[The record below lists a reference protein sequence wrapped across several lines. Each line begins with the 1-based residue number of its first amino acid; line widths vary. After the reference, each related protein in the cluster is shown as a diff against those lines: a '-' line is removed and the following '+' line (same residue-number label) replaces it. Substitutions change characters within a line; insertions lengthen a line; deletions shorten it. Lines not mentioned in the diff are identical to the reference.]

1 MTTNNKIYLTA
12 AELAEMLGISR
23 GHSYK
28 LIQKM
33 NAELS
38 AKGYI
43 VVAGKVPVKYF
54 EERYFGFSAQRGGE
68 KMPAYKDET
77 QNTWYSQF
85 YYVDWTGKRQKNI
98 KIQKVL

>member
-28 LIQKM
+28 LIQRM

-38 AKGYI
+38 TKGYI

-54 EERYFGFSAQRGGE
+54 EERYFGFSA
-68 KMPAYKDET
+68 
-77 QNTWYSQF
+77 
-85 YYVDWTGKRQKNI
+85 
-98 KIQKVL
+98 

>member
-1 MTTNNKIYLTA
+1 
-12 AELAEMLGISR
+12 MLGISR

-54 EERYFGFSAQRGGE
+54 EERYFGFSA
-68 KMPAYKDET
+68 
-77 QNTWYSQF
+77 
-85 YYVDWTGKRQKNI
+85 
-98 KIQKVL
+98 